1 MRRGAQTR
9 ARLPRSESD
18 RVDPAYNP
26 RSADLTHHYELGSL
40 LGKGA
45 FGKVHAAK
53 WLPEAAAW
61 LRYAHSQGFDS
72 RVFTGDFE
80 SEIGETRPH
89 WIELDESVPAELMLE
104 LMTPARPTVPR
115 QHAGPRM
122 KWAAISGEV
131 RLPSSDVESRVKNY
145 KHVVLWLSANEA
157 QHRDGLEF
165 PLAAKAMEAA
175 KVTPDAVKF
184 EASML
189 VKCKHVFVLPLLE
202 CFEGAKASKERACHY
217 VVTVRCFGDVQSR
230 VGEGEKCVPVQLAA
244 KWTSQCLEAFA
255 HCQGCSVP
263 MAVGQPGTSPVYFQ
277 RGCVGPEMSV
287 SSSRLTVS
295 LALIVL
301 YVIKLKT
308 MQIV

>member
-1 MRRGAQTR
+1 VRRGAQTR

-61 LRYAHSQGFDS
+61 LRYAHSQGFGS
-72 RVFTGDFE
+72 RVFTGEFE
-80 SEIGETRPH
+80 FEIGETRPH
-89 WIELDESVPAELMLE
+89 SIELKEELMLE
-104 LMTPARPTVPR
+104 LMKPAMPTVPR
-115 QHAGPRM
+115 QHGGRRM

-202 CFEGAKASKERACHY
+202 CFEGAKASKESACHY

-263 MAVGQPGTSPVYFQ
+263 MAVGQPGTSPVK
-277 RGCVGPEMSV
+277 RGCVGLEMSV
-287 SSSRLTVS
+287 TLSSSRLTVS